1 MVLKCVKLVGLYL
14 PNQLKDLI
22 PIENAGLYR
31 DDGLAF
37 IRSRS
42 GRLLDRYRKDII
54 ELFRREGLSIT
65 CETNLSVTDYLDVT
79 FNMETGKYT
88 PFRKDNNT
96 PLYIN
101 VKSNHPT
108 LLRKKYPKWSKAASQ
123 NFQAMRK
130 YSTGRKVF
138 TKLPS
143 KRVDTPQIWSSIR
156 R

>member
-1 MVLKCVKLVGLYL
+1 MKKDGQGLFDVTMGSWDGAEVCELVGLYL
-14 PNQLKDLI
+14 LNQLKDLI

-79 FNMETGKYT
+79 FNMETGE
-88 PFRKDNNT
+88 
-96 PLYIN
+96 
-101 VKSNHPT
+101 S
-108 LLRKKYPKWSKAASQ
+108 
-123 NFQAMRK
+123 FQE
-130 YSTGRKVF
+130 G
-138 TKLPS
+138 
-143 KRVDTPQIWSSIR
+143 
-156 R
+156 